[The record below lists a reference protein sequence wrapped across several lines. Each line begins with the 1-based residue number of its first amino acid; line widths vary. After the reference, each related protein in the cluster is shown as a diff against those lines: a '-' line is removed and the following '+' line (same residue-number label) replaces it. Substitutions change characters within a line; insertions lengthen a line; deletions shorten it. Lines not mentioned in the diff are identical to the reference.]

1 MQEAAE
7 ELLTNKA
14 AIQAVAG
21 QGGVTT
27 PGALLLMHGRSYVER
42 LKAAGIGIT
51 VTTERS
57 RKEGLRNSLYLL
69 RIIDVAAL
77 RIN

>member
-7 ELLTNKA
+7 ELLENKA

-27 PGALLLMHGRSYVER
+27 PGALLLMHGSSYVER

-51 VTTERS
+51 VTPE
-57 RKEGLRNSLYLL
+57 
-69 RIIDVAAL
+69 
-77 RIN
+77 